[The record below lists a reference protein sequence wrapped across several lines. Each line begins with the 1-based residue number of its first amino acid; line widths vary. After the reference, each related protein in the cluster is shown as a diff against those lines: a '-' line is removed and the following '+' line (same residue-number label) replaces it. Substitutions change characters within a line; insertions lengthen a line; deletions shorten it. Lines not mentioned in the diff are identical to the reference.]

1 MYQDYVLSFYLQSW
15 IRSGSGAIKARRSHF
30 WSQSHF
36 SSKYSFT
43 ESDIKIKS
51 EIVSL
56 LWPLCQMSQDII
68 MYLSCL
74 SYITWCHAK
83 YIHWFNHNPWWRFYA
98 SLVCLKAQENIFCLL
113 FFLHSFH
120 VLELWLPGLAVFE
133 QCQSV
138 YFYHLT
144 EPIHVQVLHAELWG
158 SPREKTTS

>member
-1 MYQDYVLSFYLQSW
+1 MLQRITCTCMYQDYVLKFLFTLMNKIRCRRTLLCIYLVYHISP
-15 IRSGSGAIKARRSHF
+15 GAMQNIF
-30 WSQSHF
+30 IDLIIIIGWS
-36 SSKYSFT
+36 
-43 ESDIKIKS
+43 
-51 EIVSL
+51 
-56 LWPLCQMSQDII
+56 
-68 MYLSCL
+68 
-74 SYITWCHAK
+74 
-83 YIHWFNHNPWWRFYA
+83 FYA

-113 FFLHSFH
+113 YFLHSFH